1 MERKDYPA
9 VGEAVYQTTL
19 RNGLKVFLLPKRD
32 FNETYGIM
40 TANFGSID
48 TSFIPC
54 GSNQAVQYPAGVA
67 HFLEHKL
74 FEDENGQD
82 LLQQF
87 VELGA
92 ESNAFTSFTKTSYLF
107 SATDNVLENV
117 RLLQSLLE
125 NAYFTEESVQRE
137 QGIIQQEIDM
147 YKDNPDYCLFFHT
160 LANLYPDTPLAE
172 DIAGSVESIAEI
184 TVEDLDENF
193 ETFYHPSNM
202 SLLLI
207 GNFDLEKTIAVI
219 QEQHESLKGIDEE
232 SLIRRFP
239 LALNPVISTGSVRME
254 VASSKLAI
262 GLRGSQSLA
271 GTDLF
276 RYKTALKLLFAMM
289 FGWTS
294 KRFQTLYEAGKI
306 DNSLSLEV
314 EVEKDFHFVMLTM
327 DTSEPVALSHQF
339 RSAIRDFEKDPD
351 VTEEH
356 LDIIKSEMFGDFL
369 HGLNSLE
376 YIATQ
381 YETFSEGDNLFDLPK
396 ILQTISLVDVIEI
409 GHHFIDSCEMID
421 FTILVKFGKIV
432 FNRKKASVYEKENNR

>member
-1 MERKDYPA
+1 MMQTLKMERKDYPA

-19 RNGLKVFLLPKRD
+19 RNGLRVFLLPKRD

-219 QEQHESLKGIDEE
+219 REQHESLKGIDEE

-276 RYKTALKLLFAMM
+276 RYKTALK
-289 FGWTS
+289 T
-294 KRFQTLYEAGKI
+294 
-306 DNSLSLEV
+306 
-314 EVEKDFHFVMLTM
+314 
-327 DTSEPVALSHQF
+327 
-339 RSAIRDFEKDPD
+339 AICND
-351 VTEEH
+351 VW
-356 LDIIKSEMFGDFL
+356 LDI
-369 HGLNSLE
+369 
-376 YIATQ
+376 
-381 YETFSEGDNLFDLPK
+381 
-396 ILQTISLVDVIEI
+396 
-409 GHHFIDSCEMID
+409 
-421 FTILVKFGKIV
+421 
-432 FNRKKASVYEKENNR
+432 